1 MTFFTWLKSLFLS
14 CWLKSVVEILCV
26 SASIPA
32 PNGETSVLEHAG
44 CWFAPAMVKILKY
57 VSETGALPAE
67 IAENPKYAAML
78 GSILEVVPDIG
89 ALLKYDVISSFENTY
104 YNKRRVKRPVHF
116 VRKDGVKASV
126 YTVFADYF
134 NEVYSRM
141 AEHHR
146 AADIETL
153 VKSFNA
159 AMRKKFPERS
169 PKMVWYDRTY
179 EQLLTM
185 HLAAD
190 FLSCIGLL
198 ASSTE
203 KRTIYDIEKEI
214 DVLHDARTRGGVLGW
229 TQTTFDGVHLG
240 FVTEGDKQFME
251 EALGPKGL
259 CVVGPDNGTLL
270 VFDHRVVD
278 VVSFENPHG
287 IRVGETEKPDLRN
300 ETFTAIVRINGVDG
314 YVGVIGTHFKSAS
327 KPEEEAIQAE
337 ETVNFTNFLRG
348 WIQANNLTKVMYFG
362 DFNIPGGISI
372 DLGLDEW
379 RHERTVP
386 ANEANKTR
394 VPHTYQVDK
403 LEKSKKVNYDQG
415 GVLACDQTTHLEM
428 GEIRGNEMI
437 PNKVHRSDHPV
448 LKWTCLFDRT

>member
-14 CWLKSVVEILCV
+14 CWLRSVVEILCA
-26 SASIPA
+26 SASIPS
-32 PNGETSVLEHAG
+32 PNGETSVLEYAG
-44 CWFAPAMVKILKY
+44 CEFAPAMVKILKI

-67 IAENPKYAAML
+67 IEGNLEYAAMFR
-78 GSILEVVPDIG
+78 SILELVPDIG
-89 ALLKYDVISSFENTY
+89 ALLNYGVISSFENTY
-104 YNKRRVKRPVHF
+104 YNKRGVKRPVHF
-116 VRKDGVKASV
+116 VCKEGVKAS
-126 YTVFADYF
+126 THKVFAAYF
-134 NEVYSRM
+134 KEVYHRM
-141 AEHHR
+141 AEHHQ

-169 PKMVWYDRTY
+169 PKMVWHDCTY

-240 FVTEGDKQFME
+240 FVTEGDKQFID

-259 CVVGPDNGTLL
+259 RVFGPDNGTLL
-270 VFDHRVVD
+270 VFDPEVVD

-287 IRVGETEKPDLRN
+287 IRVGEAEKPVLRN
-300 ETFTAIVRINGVDG
+300 ETLAAIVRINCVDG
-314 YVGVIGTHFKSAS
+314 NVGVIGTHFKSGTNA
-327 KPEEEAIQAE
+327 EEQAIQAE
-337 ETVNFTNFLRG
+337 ETVNFINFLCR

-379 RHERTVP
+379 RHERTMP

-403 LEKSKKVNYDQG
+403 LETSKKVDYDQG
-415 GVLACDQTTHLEM
+415 GVLTCDQTTHLEM
-428 GEIRGNEMI
+428 GEIRGNKTI
-437 PNKVHRSDHPV
+437 PNKDHCSDHPV
-448 LKWTCLFDRT
+448 LKWKVNFVQV

>member
-14 CWLKSVVEILCV
+14 CWLRSVVEILCV

-32 PNGETSVLEHAG
+32 PNGETSVLEYAG
-44 CWFAPAMVKILKY
+44 YEFAPAMVKILK
-57 VSETGALPAE
+57 VLSETGALPAE
-67 IAENPKYAAML
+67 IAGNREYAAMFR
-78 GSILEVVPDIG
+78 SILELVPNIG
-89 ALLKYDVISSFENTY
+89 ALLKYGVISSFENTY
-104 YNKRRVKRPVHF
+104 YNKRGVKRPVHS
-116 VRKDGVKASV
+116 VCKEGVKASD
-126 YTVFADYF
+126 YTVFVDFF
-134 NEVYSRM
+134 NEVHSRM
-141 AEHHR
+141 AVHHQ
-146 AADIETL
+146 ASDIETL

-159 AMRKKFPERS
+159 AMRKKFPEHS
-169 PKMVWYDRTY
+169 PKMVWHDRTY

-203 KRTIYDIEKEI
+203 KRTIYDIESEI
-214 DVLHDARTRGGVLGW
+214 DDFHDARTREGVLGW

-259 CVVGPDNGTLL
+259 CVIGPDNGTLL
-270 VFDHRVVD
+270 VFDPEVVD

-287 IRVGETEKPDLRN
+287 IRVGETEKPVLRN
-300 ETFTAIVRINGVDG
+300 ETLAAIVRINGVG
-314 YVGVIGTHFKSAS
+314 KVGVIGTHFKSGTNA
-327 KPEEEAIQAE
+327 EEQAIQAE
-337 ETVNFTNFLRG
+337 ETVNFINFLRH

-403 LEKSKKVNYDQG
+403 LETSKKVDYDQG
-415 GVLACDQTTHLEM
+415 GVLTCDQTTHLEM

-437 PNKVHRSDHPV
+437 PNRVHRSDHPV
-448 LKWTCLFDRT
+448 LRWTTRFART